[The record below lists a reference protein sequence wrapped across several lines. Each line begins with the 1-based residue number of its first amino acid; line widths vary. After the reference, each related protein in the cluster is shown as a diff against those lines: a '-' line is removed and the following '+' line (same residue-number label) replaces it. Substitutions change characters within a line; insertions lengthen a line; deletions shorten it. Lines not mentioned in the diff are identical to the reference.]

1 MRNKILNLPTTRQS
15 QVLISAATADIA
27 NDQIDEPQNEPTT
40 TTATT
45 TVQER
50 NKKEYACG
58 NKLIVHYTHEK
69 RFQTFK
75 SDMHQVYDNI
85 FKDTPAADVK
95 LIVGN
100 KNRRLAKTELI
111 CKRPKQS
118 LLINK
123 PFKRSSQ
130 SNLQIVEENVKNQQV
145 NNDSTNSLID
155 DKNLMAQDDFDK
167 IVSSFSMSNE
177 IESMDLFDENLNFTD
192 GNVIRLSIFSCL
204 KSHTLLVDLP
214 LDNNPGQ
221 KRPLE
226 SDLNSNEH
234 SKRSCSLNDLILTD
248 IIELKE
254 KVSELETRIT
264 KIEDGLMCKHKFL
277 FLTCLRIIYCVL
289 LWKVH

>member
-1 MRNKILNLPTTRQS
+1 NLLT
-15 QVLISAATADIA
+15 
-27 NDQIDEPQNEPTT
+27 
-40 TTATT
+40 
-45 TVQER
+45 
-50 NKKEYACG
+50 
-58 NKLIVHYTHEK
+58 
-69 RFQTFK
+69 
-75 SDMHQVYDNI
+75 
-85 FKDTPAADVK
+85 
-95 LIVGN
+95 
-100 KNRRLAKTELI
+100 
-111 CKRPKQS
+111 
-118 LLINK
+118 LLIG
-123 PFKRSSQ
+123 SSQ

-254 KVSELETRIT
+254 KVSELE
-264 KIEDGLMCKHKFL
+264 
-277 FLTCLRIIYCVL
+277 
-289 LWKVH
+289 

>member
-1 MRNKILNLPTTRQS
+1 MEAVFRPDFTVPGTGSNRAASIAGKKPDPKRTFQKNLNFDQNKENLN
-15 QVLISAATADIA
+15 
-27 NDQIDEPQNEPTT
+27 
-40 TTATT
+40 
-45 TVQER
+45 
-50 NKKEYACG
+50 G
-58 NKLIVHYTHEK
+58 
-69 RFQTFK
+69 
-75 SDMHQVYDNI
+75 
-85 FKDTPAADVK
+85 
-95 LIVGN
+95 
-100 KNRRLAKTELI
+100 
-111 CKRPKQS
+111 
-118 LLINK
+118 
-123 PFKRSSQ
+123 SSQ